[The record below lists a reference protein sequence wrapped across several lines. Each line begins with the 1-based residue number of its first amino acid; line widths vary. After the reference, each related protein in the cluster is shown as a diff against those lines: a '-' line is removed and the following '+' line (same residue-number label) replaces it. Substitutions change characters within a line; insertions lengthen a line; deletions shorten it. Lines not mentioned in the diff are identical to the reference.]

1 MEKQNEMEEIIGN
14 YMTCRSFEN
23 RKQEQLGDAE
33 YLKRLKKAAIIACM
47 YALDGK
53 AQNDVVT
60 IFTDKEREIF
70 ISGMQRALHD
80 ILLLFRGSNAHL
92 TAKYEEIINIL
103 ESED

>member
-1 MEKQNEMEEIIGN
+1 MKKENEMEEIIGN

-33 YLKRLKKAAIIACM
+33 YFKRLKRATIIACM

-53 AQNDVVT
+53 AQSDVET
-60 IFTDKEREIF
+60 IFTGKEREIF
-70 ISGMQRALHD
+70 ICGMQRALHD
-80 ILLLFRGSNAHL
+80 ILLLFRGGNYHL